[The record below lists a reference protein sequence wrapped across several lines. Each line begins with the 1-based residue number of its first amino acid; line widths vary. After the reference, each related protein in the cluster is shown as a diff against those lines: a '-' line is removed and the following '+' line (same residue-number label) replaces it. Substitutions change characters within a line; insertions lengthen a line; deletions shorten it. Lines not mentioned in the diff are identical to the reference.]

1 MQQTNTWLS
10 FKKSFFLIKTFSSTG
25 QADWWRTN
33 YGENACTKTCSS
45 PMIALLWW
53 QIGQRGNTG
62 MTLDDKVVILSK
74 HGNNSHAADSSYA
87 TSGAFSPSSLG
98 RPTILPDKNINIGQ
112 WTGQSW
118 VMHSSSMD
126 VQLVQNASPNLIS
139 SFYTPL
145 PFTCVLLQLTCIS
158 RPRCKPAGQ
167 WRALPLLPPSHR
179 QSLQSGGTLVT

>member
-62 MTLDDKVVILSK
+62 MTLDDKDVILSK
-74 HGNNSHAADSSYA
+74 HGCRFLLCNIRS
-87 TSGAFSPSSLG
+87 
-98 RPTILPDKNINIGQ
+98 ILPFLTREANHITRQ
-112 WTGQSW
+112 EHQYWT
-118 VMHSSSMD
+118 MD
-126 VQLVQNASPNLIS
+126 WTIMGS

-145 PFTCVLLQLTCIS
+145 PFTCFLLQLTCIS

-167 WRALPLLPPSHR
+167 WRALPLLPPSHH

>member
-62 MTLDDKVVILSK
+62 MTLDDKDVILSK
-74 HGNNSHAADSSYA
+74 NGNNSHAVDSSYA

-112 WTGQSW
+112 SW
-118 VMHSSSMD
+118 VPVFTHHSH
-126 VQLVQNASPNLIS
+126 LLASCCSLHAFQDPD
-139 SFYTPL
+139 
-145 PFTCVLLQLTCIS
+145 
-158 RPRCKPAGQ
+158 A
-167 WRALPLLPPSHR
+167 
-179 QSLQSGGTLVT
+179 SLQGNEGHCLSYLLAIIKAYSLEAPWWPRD